1 LKNCISPSNL
11 HLRQKKIVSLKS
23 FHKYSDTSDALV
35 STTALLD
42 GKMSKQ
48 LKKFLQS
55 SITKKNIS
63 DSLAVADKSLGTS
76 IKKKLGIS
84 CVSNSDVM
92 ELFRC
97 IRFQLNDLLSED
109 LEGQQM
115 HQMAL
120 GLAHSL
126 GRYKLKFTPDKVDV
140 MIVQA
145 VSLLEDLDK
154 EINTYSMRIKEWY
167 GWHFPELVKFTGENE
182 LYARTVKTLG
192 NRKNIEKV
200 DLTDVLPEDVAT
212 SVKMA
217 ATISMGSEI
226 TDDDIRYIQELCN
239 QVIDSF
245 RYRDT
250 LTEYIQNRMR
260 AIAPNLTVIVGEILG
275 AKLIAHAGSLIN
287 LAKYPASTVQI
298 IGAEKALFR
307 ALKTKQNT
315 PKYGIIY
322 HASLVGKATAPN
334 KGKVSR
340 VLANKTVLSARVDAL
355 GDENTRAIGLENLMK
370 VQGKVNELEGGA
382 VTFDMPTITFK
393 TYEKP
398 VNVEQYNPTEDI
410 EMAQTKDQEK
420 KSSNKRKR
428 DDNEEPEEG
437 PQKKKTKKEK
447 EKKVKKDKKKKSKH

>member
-1 LKNCISPSNL
+1 
-11 HLRQKKIVSLKS
+11 
-23 FHKYSDTSDALV
+23 
-35 STTALLD
+35 
-42 GKMSKQ
+42 
-48 LKKFLQS
+48 
-55 SITKKNIS
+55 
-63 DSLAVADKSLGTS
+63 
-76 IKKKLGIS
+76 LGIS

-109 LEGQQM
+109 MEEKQL
-115 HQMAL
+115 HQMSL

-145 VSLLEDLDK
+145 VGLLEDLDK
-154 EINTYSMRIKEWY
+154 EINTYSMRVKEWY
-167 GWHFPELVKFTGENE
+167 GWHFPELVKYAGDNE
-182 LYARTVKTLG
+182 LYARTVRALG
-192 NRKNIEKV
+192 NRKNIEGV

-217 ATISMGSEI
+217 ATISMGNEI
-226 TDDDIRYIQELCN
+226 TDEDIKYIQELCV

-245 RYRDT
+245 RYRET
-250 LTEYIQNRMR
+250 LTDYIQNRMR

-322 HASLVGKATAPN
+322 HASLVGKATPAN

-355 GDENTRAIGLENLMK
+355 GDDNTRAIGLENLMK
-370 VQGKVNELEGGA
+370 VQSKVNELEGGA
-382 VTFDMPTITFK
+382 VTFDIPMTNIK
-393 TYEKP
+393 KYEGT
-398 VNVEQYNPTEDI
+398 NGDVEKYD
-410 EMAQTKDQEK
+410 TKDDVVMDEK
-420 KSSNKRKR
+420 SAKKRKR
-428 DDNEEPEEG
+428 EEEEEPG
-437 PQKKKTKKEK
+437 PKKKKFKKE
-447 EKKVKKDKKKKSKH
+447 KKDKKDKKDKKSKKKSKK